1 MKKIFLL
8 SVVMVSS
15 LGYSQNSDV
24 ALSKTGKVELFFDKI
39 GIGYEYPLSNNLLLD
54 LNVGIGGANIVQ
66 PNSLE
71 YRMGKGNEKSYN
83 GIYLKGQVRYY
94 FSRENRAKKNRSL
107 VNNAGS
113 FWGVQSKFNFN
124 GNKDYIG
131 KVLMT
136 DVHFGQQLPLGN
148 HFVFR
153 YHVGLG
159 YAKNFDYQYTSLYPA
174 INVAFGYHF

>member
-1 MKKIFLL
+1 MLVIKDLHSDISDQFWLFY
-8 SVVMVSS
+8 
-15 LGYSQNSDV
+15 GY
-24 ALSKTGKVELFFDKI
+24 K
-39 GIGYEYPLSNNLLLD
+39 Y
-54 LNVGIGGANIVQ
+54 IV
-66 PNSLE
+66 
-71 YRMGKGNEKSYN
+71 
-83 GIYLKGQVRYY
+83 
-94 FSRENRAKKNRSL
+94 ENRAKKNRSL

-174 INVAFGYHF
+174 LNVAFGYHFQILIEYLVKTQNENQ

>member
-1 MKKIFLL
+1 MFDSNHCNLICSAGGTDIPQTCRTLASPKSKSEGKALC
-8 SVVMVSS
+8 
-15 LGYSQNSDV
+15 LG
-24 ALSKTGKVELFFDKI
+24 LW
-39 GIGYEYPLSNNLLLD
+39 
-54 LNVGIGGANIVQ
+54 GG
-66 PNSLE
+66 
-71 YRMGKGNEKSYN
+71 
-83 GIYLKGQVRYY
+83 
-94 FSRENRAKKNRSL
+94 
-107 VNNAGS
+107 
-113 FWGVQSKFNFN
+113 FWRVQSKFNFN

-174 INVAFGYHF
+174 LNVAFGYHF

>member
-8 SVVMVSS
+8 SVVMVSL

-39 GIGYEYPLSNNLLLD
+39 GIGYEYPLSNNLLL
-54 LNVGIGGANIVQ
+54 
-66 PNSLE
+66 
-71 YRMGKGNEKSYN
+71 GKENEKSYN